1 MAKDRFSNQ
10 KRNNYQNS
18 FTEYKP
24 VVKKTLVFSKKQREL
39 INNMLKN
46 YKNRLTEWETGMLNN
61 ISKSATYSEKQKVI
75 LNQIYKKV
83 NN

>member
-46 YKNRLTEWETGMLNN
+46 YKNRLTEWESGMLNN

-83 NN
+83 SN

>member
-18 FTEYKP
+18 FTEYKL

-46 YKNRLTEWETGMLNN
+46 YKNRLTEWESGMLNN

-83 NN
+83 SN